1 MQVCNYEVVMTF
13 SLEHL
18 LFGLFVCFRP
28 ILPEITLGSWVLIRA
43 FFALVLCCKFGFWG
57 FNRIVVSYTP
67 PEGDWSGCCFYFTS
81 TLNGV
86 PSTRTI

>member
-28 ILPEITLGSWVLIRA
+28 ILPESNLGSSVLIPA
-43 FFALVLCCKFGFWG
+43 F
-57 FNRIVVSYTP
+57 YP
-67 PEGDWSGCCFYFTS
+67 
-81 TLNGV
+81 TL
-86 PSTRTI
+86 I

>member
-28 ILPEITLGSWVLIRA
+28 ILPEPNLACPFIIPQFKPIL
-43 FFALVLCCKFGFWG
+43 LC
-57 FNRIVVSYTP
+57 
-67 PEGDWSGCCFYFTS
+67 
-81 TLNGV
+81 LN
-86 PSTRTI
+86 

>member
-28 ILPEITLGSWVLIRA
+28 ILPVINLGSSVLIRA
-43 FFALVLCCKFGFWG
+43 FLANVLCCKFVSRRCI
-57 FNRIVVSYTP
+57 RIVDSDTP

>member
-28 ILPEITLGSWVLIRA
+28 ILPESNLGSSVLIPSFYA
-43 FFALVLCCKFGFWG
+43 HVL
-57 FNRIVVSYTP
+57 
-67 PEGDWSGCCFYFTS
+67 
-81 TLNGV
+81 
-86 PSTRTI
+86 

>member
-28 ILPEITLGSWVLIRA
+28 ILPESNLGSSVLFPA
-43 FFALVLCCKFGFWG
+43 FYAHVLCFKFFFRGFSL
-57 FNRIVVSYTP
+57 IVVS
-67 PEGDWSGCCFYFTS
+67 
-81 TLNGV
+81 
-86 PSTRTI
+86 

>member
-28 ILPEITLGSWVLIRA
+28 ILPESNLGSSVLIPA
-43 FFALVLCCKFGFWG
+43 FFALVILCKFGFRG
-57 FNRIVVSYTP
+57 FSRIVDSDTP

>member
-28 ILPEITLGSWVLIRA
+28 ILPGSNLGFWFFFRD
-43 FFALVLCCKFGFWG
+43 FFALVFCFNFVFWG
-57 FNRIVVSYTP
+57 FIRIVDSDTP

>member
-28 ILPEITLGSWVLIRA
+28 ILPESN
-43 FFALVLCCKFGFWG
+43 LVWG
-57 FNRIVVSYTP
+57 TERSV
-67 PEGDWSGCCFYFTS
+67 
-81 TLNGV
+81 
-86 PSTRTI
+86 